1 MTEEHARHKG
11 GMVASAVVT
20 TTGRS
25 QKKKNLKK
33 KLSKKKIIFKIY
45 DASPASLKV
54 KSLCNNGTT
63 LQQVVGSCYELF
75 SELLEEF
82 QNNLVQKK
90 SI

>member
-20 TTGRS
+20 TTGRI

-54 KSLCNNGTT
+54 S
-63 LQQVVGSCYELF
+63 
-75 SELLEEF
+75 
-82 QNNLVQKK
+82 VQ
-90 SI
+90 